1 MNGDVVE
8 FHRAA
13 KIILAAAQNKPIAS
27 NVNVAATYKSR
38 RSVTVKFTREEL
50 PLPSTKQRDVL
61 SNTMDNI
68 QTLMN
73 KDRMD
78 AVLLGMESLALLVD
92 GSSSKEETMIST
104 SKAILC
110 NGGIWQDV
118 KDMLF
123 GLVMD
128 RNVHIDEEVTNN
140 TGYDCKFR
148 LAMKIL
154 GNALA
159 CVCQHQKGSGSDFD
173 IDMDEMK
180 DLLSTLKEYSKERLT
195 SPDTN
200 SNHDHVDAIRQATR
214 CIDFLVGLSAKR

>member
-1 MNGDVVE
+1 MNGDVME

-13 KIILAAAQNKPIAS
+13 KIILAAAQNKPIAAS
-27 NVNVAATYKSR
+27 NVNVAATSKSR
-38 RSVTVKFTREEL
+38 RSVTVKLSHEEL
-50 PLPSTKQRDVL
+50 PLPAAKQVDVL
-61 SNTMDNI
+61 SNTIDNI
-68 QTLMN
+68 QTLMK

-78 AVLLGMESLALLVD
+78 AALLGMESLALLVD
-92 GSSSKEETMIST
+92 GSSSKEDTVIST

-128 RNVHIDEEVTNN
+128 RNLHIDEEATNN

-159 CVCQHQKGSGSDFD
+159 CVCQHRKGSGSDFD

-195 SPDTN
+195 SPDRN
-200 SNHDHVDAIRQATR
+200 SNNDHVDAIRQAAR
-214 CIDFLVGLSAKR
+214 CIDFLVDLSAM